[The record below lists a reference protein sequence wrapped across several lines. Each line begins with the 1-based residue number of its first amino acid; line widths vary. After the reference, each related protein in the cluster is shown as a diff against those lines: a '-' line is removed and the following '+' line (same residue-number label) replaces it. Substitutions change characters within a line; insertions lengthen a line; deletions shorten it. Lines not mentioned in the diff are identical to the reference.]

1 MQGTR
6 NRDIK
11 QKQRMEEIAVIKV
24 KFQESGG
31 KNKEW
36 KQEVNKEKEDK

>member
-11 QKQRMEEIAVIKV
+11 QKQRMDGKN
-24 KFQESGG
+24 QESGG

-36 KQEVNKEKEDK
+36 R

>member
-11 QKQRMEEIAVIKV
+11 QKQGMEERTEIKI
-24 KFQESGG
+24 KNQESGG

-36 KQEVNKEKEDK
+36 K

>member
-6 NRDIK
+6 NRNVK
-11 QKQRMEEIAVIKV
+11 QKQRMVEMTEIKV
-24 KFQESGG
+24 KNKESGG

-36 KQEVNKEKEDK
+36 K

>member
-11 QKQRMEEIAVIKV
+11 QKQRMEEMAEIKV
-24 KFQESGG
+24 KNQESGG

-36 KQEVNKEKEDK
+36 K